1 MPPMPEFGQP
11 GLLNARNLIAG
22 GIAVAVVVVAWLG
35 LRSLSSDEPPP
46 PPPPLPAPT
55 EAVVE
60 AVPEPEPII
69 EEPEEVEPPW
79 PTVLVATQE
88 IFAGDL
94 LSADMV
100 DWRMWRHEID
110 LNNALVKDEVS
121 LDRVLGSVAKLP
133 HQSRTPI
140 LRDRIV
146 RPGFPGYI
154 TAALAPG
161 HRAVPVQVDGAT
173 ASARIIHPGDYVDL
187 TLVFAQGA
195 GNQSLSAL
203 GPVAQ
208 VIVSNVRVL
217 AIGADLLRMRTN
229 GMEGAMDSQPPEP
242 PSGNIYTLEVT
253 PRDADRIALAA
264 ATGQLR
270 VTLRPTMALPEDL
283 DQRTLVGLDEVM
295 RPPNLPPDPRV
306 EAAQVRIIR
315 GPGRSDTVLVAAE
328 EEPVEPSS

>member
-1 MPPMPEFGQP
+1 MPPMPQFGQP

-35 LRSLSSDEPPP
+35 LRSMFAEAPPP
-46 PPPPLPAPT
+46 PPPPPEP
-55 EAVVE
+55 VVE
-60 AVPEPEPII
+60 AAPEAEAPPEP

-79 PTVLVATQE
+79 PFVLVAAEE

-94 LSADMV
+94 LTPDLV
-100 DWRMWRHEID
+100 EWRMWRHEINLD
-110 LNNALVKDEVS
+110 NALERNADI
-121 LDRVLGSVAKLP
+121 LDRVLGAAVKLP
-133 HQSRTPI
+133 IKANTPI
-140 LRDRIV
+140 YRDRIV

-173 ASARIIHPGDYVDL
+173 ASAGIVHPGDTVDL
-187 TLVFAQGA
+187 TLVYAQGA
-195 GNQSLSAL
+195 GGSQTLSAL

-217 AIGADLLRMRTN
+217 AIGSNVLRMRTS
-229 GMEGAMDSQPPEP
+229 GMDGAMQSPPPEP

-253 PRDADRIALAA
+253 PRDADRIALGAT
-264 ATGQLR
+264 TGQLR
-270 VTLRPTMALPEDL
+270 VNLRPTTSLPEDL
-283 DQRTLVGLDEVM
+283 DHRSLVGIEEVM
-295 RPPNLPPDPRV
+295 RPPSLPPDPQV

-315 GPGRSDTVLVAAE
+315 GPGRSDTVLVAVE
-328 EEPVEPSS
+328 EEAPSS

>member
-1 MPPMPEFGQP
+1 MPPMPQFGQP

-35 LRSLSSDEPPP
+35 LRSMFAEAPPP
-46 PPPPLPAPT
+46 PPPPPEPL
-55 EAVVE
+55 VE
-60 AVPEPEPII
+60 AAPEAEAPPEP

-79 PTVLVATQE
+79 PFVLVAAEE

-94 LSADMV
+94 LTPDLV
-100 DWRMWRHEID
+100 EWRMWRHEINLD
-110 LNNALVKDEVS
+110 NALERNADI
-121 LDRVLGSVAKLP
+121 LDRVLGAAVKLP
-133 HQSRTPI
+133 IKANTPI
-140 LRDRIV
+140 YRDRIV

-173 ASARIIHPGDYVDL
+173 ASAGIVHPGDTVDL
-187 TLVFAQGA
+187 TLVYAQGA
-195 GNQSLSAL
+195 GGSQTLSAL

-217 AIGADLLRMRTN
+217 AIGSNVLRMRTS
-229 GMEGAMDSQPPEP
+229 GMDGTLQSPPPEP

-264 ATGQLR
+264 TTGELR
-270 VTLRPTMALPEDL
+270 VNLRPTTSLPEDL
-283 DQRTLVGLDEVM
+283 DHRSLVGIEEVM
-295 RPPNLPPDPRV
+295 RPPSLPPDPQV

-315 GPGRSDTVLVAAE
+315 GPGRSDTVLVAVE
-328 EEPVEPSS
+328 EEAPSS